1 MGGTQAKLAYILV
14 FPYSG
19 IITYSYARN
28 SWHLVGKNVWHKCE
42 NELMLAQAHTQRV
55 RERKGGVLYMCYMIC
70 IRSTPLQPETDQLL
84 GSAARPLSIS
94 SIYVWWQIPLVYYRN
109 GGRQSWLG
117 SGLGWVLW
125 VGWAM
130 GSSVINEARCQSA
143 PAAAAHL
150 SAMFMKWLT
159 AFVAPA
165 IG

>member
-42 NELMLAQAHTQRV
+42 NELMLAQAHTQWE
-55 RERKGGVLYMCYMIC
+55 RERKGEVLYMCYMIC
-70 IRSTPLQPETDQLL
+70 IRSTLLQPETDQLL

-117 SGLGWVLW
+117 SGLGWVGCCEWVEQWVARWLMKHDASLLLLLLLLHICQPCLW
-125 VGWAM
+125 SG
-130 GSSVINEARCQSA
+130 
-143 PAAAAHL
+143 
-150 SAMFMKWLT
+150 
-159 AFVAPA
+159 
-165 IG
+165 